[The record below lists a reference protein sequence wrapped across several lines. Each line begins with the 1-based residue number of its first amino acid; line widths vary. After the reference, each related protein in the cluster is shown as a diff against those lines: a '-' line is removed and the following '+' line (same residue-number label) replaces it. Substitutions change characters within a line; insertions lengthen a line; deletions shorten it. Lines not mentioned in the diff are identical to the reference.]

1 MNIHVVRP
9 GGDWYSRPDVTLVR
23 DADLFCLPDDC
34 TGAQAFRACCIR
46 IEKAGKA
53 IAPPFAR
60 RYFNSTADSILF
72 YGTMPDGTLTPYL
85 DRSTWVSRDFR
96 PADTLDETLQARIIQ
111 TLCRI
116 SLHLSLRIGDFLL
129 FEQTPP
135 TPLRRGDYIDTIA
148 IL

>member
-9 GGDWYSRPDVTLVR
+9 GGDWYARPDVTLVR

-34 TGAQAFRACCIR
+34 TGALAVRACCIR

-53 IAPPFAR
+53 IAPQFAR
-60 RYFNSTADSILF
+60 RYFDRAADSILF
-72 YGTMPDGTLTPYL
+72 YGALPDGTTTPYL

-96 PADTLDETLQARIIQ
+96 PADTLDEALQERILR

-116 SLHLSLRIGDFLL
+116 SLHLSLRIGDFLI
-129 FEQTPP
+129 FELTPP
-135 TPLRRGDYIDTIA
+135 APLHRGDFIDTIA